1 MNFSI
6 VFAVLNEEKNIRP
19 LITSIKKTLK
29 DIKYELIFVDDSS
42 SDNTAREI
50 KKMSKKNIKY
60 YLRKNKKDIVQ
71 SIIMGIQKSKYNN
84 IITMDSDLQ
93 HNPKYL
99 PIMIKKYQN
108 NRADFVVGVRNFEED
123 KGLSKIRLMGSKTLC
138 FIYNFFLGYK
148 VSDPMT
154 GFSIFKKKIFTKYHS
169 KLYGKGWKLLADL
182 IYNKE
187 NFKIIESKIN
197 FDKRLYHYSK
207 INLSVLLNV
216 IGLFLYKLYLLK
228 IKTWLTL

>member
-50 KKMSKKNIKY
+50 KKMLKKNIKY
-60 YLRKNKKDIVQ
+60 YLRKNKKDIAQ

-99 PIMIKKYQN
+99 PIMINKYQN

-148 VSDPMT
+148 LSDPMT

-228 IKTWLTL
+228 IRRG

>member
-6 VFAVLNEEKNIRP
+6 VLAVLNEEKNIRP
-19 LITSIKKTLK
+19 LITSIKKKLK

-50 KKMSKKNIKY
+50 KKFLKKNTKY
-60 YLRKNKKDIVQ
+60 YLRKNKKDIAQ
-71 SIIMGIQKSKYNN
+71 SIIMGIQNSKYNN

-99 PIMIKKYQN
+99 PIMIKKYEN
-108 NRADFVVGVRNFEED
+108 NGADFVVGVRNFEKN
-123 KGLSKIRLMGSKTLC
+123 KGLTTIRLLGSKALC

-169 KLYGKGWKLLADL
+169 KLYGKGWKFVADL

-187 NFKIIESKIN
+187 NFKIIELKIN

-207 INLSVLLNV
+207 INFSVLLNV
-216 IGLFLYKLYLLK
+216 IGLFFYKFYLLK
-228 IKTWLTL
+228 IRHS

>member
-19 LITSIKKTLK
+19 LITSIKKKLK
-29 DIKYELIFVDDSS
+29 DINYELIFVDDSS
-42 SDNTAREI
+42 SDNTAKEI
-50 KKMSKKNIKY
+50 KKFLKNNIKY
-60 YLRKNKKDIVQ
+60 YLRKNNKSIAQ
-71 SIIMGIQKSKYNN
+71 SSIMGIQKSKYNN
-84 IITMDSDLQ
+84 IIIMDSDLQ

-99 PIMIKKYQN
+99 PIMIKKYEK
-108 NRADFVVGVRNFEED
+108 NRADFVVGVRNFEKN
-123 KGLSKIRLMGSKTLC
+123 KGLSKIRLLGSKALC

-154 GFSIFKKKIFTKYHS
+154 GFSIFKKKIFKKYYS

-187 NFKIIESKIN
+187 SFKIIQLKIN
-197 FDKRLYHYSK
+197 FDKRLHHYSK
-207 INLSVLLNV
+207 INFSVLLNV
-216 IGLFLYKLYLLK
+216 IGLFIYKFYLLK
-228 IKTWLTL
+228 IRRG

>member
-6 VFAVLNEEKNIRP
+6 IFAVLNEEQNIRP
-19 LITSIKKTLK
+19 LITSIKKKLK
-29 DIKYELIFVDDSS
+29 DINYELIFVDDSS

-50 KKMSKKNIKY
+50 KKFLKNNIKY
-60 YLRKNKKDIVQ
+60 YLRKNKKDIAK
-71 SIIMGIQKSKYNN
+71 SSIMGIQKSKYNN
-84 IITMDSDLQ
+84 IIIMDSDLQ

-99 PIMIKKYQN
+99 PIMIKKYEN
-108 NRADFVVGVRNFEED
+108 NRADFVVGVRNFEKN
-123 KGLSKIRLMGSKTLC
+123 KGLSKIRLLGSRALC

-154 GFSIFKKKIFTKYHS
+154 GFSIFKKKIFKKYHS

-187 NFKIIESKIN
+187 NFKIIELKIN

-207 INLSVLLNV
+207 INFFVLLNV
-216 IGLFLYKLYLLK
+216 IGLFLYKFYLLK
-228 IKTWLTL
+228 IRRG

>member
-6 VFAVLNEEKNIRP
+6 IFAVLNEEQNIRP
-19 LITSIKKTLK
+19 LITSIKKKLK
-29 DIKYELIFVDDSS
+29 DINYELIFVDDSS

-50 KKMSKKNIKY
+50 KKFLKKNTKY
-60 YLRKNKKDIVQ
+60 YLRKDKKDIVQ
-71 SIIMGIQKSKYNN
+71 SSIMGIQKSKYNN
-84 IITMDSDLQ
+84 IIIMDSDLQ

-99 PIMIKKYQN
+99 PIMIKKYEN
-108 NRADFVVGVRNFEED
+108 NRADFVVGVRNFEKN
-123 KGLSKIRLMGSKTLC
+123 KGLSKIRLLGSRALC
-138 FIYNFFLGYK
+138 FIYNFFLGYR

-154 GFSIFKKKIFTKYHS
+154 GFSIFKKKIFKKYHS

-187 NFKIIESKIN
+187 NFKIIELKIN

-207 INLSVLLNV
+207 INFSVLLNV
-216 IGLFLYKLYLLK
+216 IGLFLYKFYLLK
-228 IKTWLTL
+228 IRRG

>member
-19 LITSIKKTLK
+19 LITSIKKILK
-29 DIKYELIFVDDSS
+29 DIKYELIFVDDAS

-50 KKMSKKNIKY
+50 KKMLKKNIKY
-60 YLRKNKKDIVQ
+60 YLRKNKKDIVK

-108 NRADFVVGVRNFEED
+108 NRADFVVGVRNFKED
-123 KGLSKIRLMGSKTLC
+123 KGLSKIRLMGSKALC

-228 IKTWLTL
+228 IRRG

>member
-50 KKMSKKNIKY
+50 KKMLKKNIKY
-60 YLRKNKKDIVQ
+60 YLRKNKKDIAQ

-228 IKTWLTL
+228 IRRG

>member
-6 VFAVLNEEKNIRP
+6 IFAVLNEEQNIRP
-19 LITSIKKTLK
+19 LITSIKKKLK
-29 DIKYELIFVDDSS
+29 DINYELIFVDDSS

-50 KKMSKKNIKY
+50 KKFLKNNIKY
-60 YLRKNKKDIVQ
+60 YLRKNKKDIAQ
-71 SIIMGIQKSKYNN
+71 SSIMGIQKSKYNN
-84 IITMDSDLQ
+84 IIIMDSDLQ

-99 PIMIKKYQN
+99 PIMIKKYEN
-108 NRADFVVGVRNFEED
+108 NRADFVVGVRNFEKN
-123 KGLSKIRLMGSKTLC
+123 KGLSKIRLLGSRALC

-154 GFSIFKKKIFTKYHS
+154 GFSIFKKKIFKKYHS

-187 NFKIIESKIN
+187 NFKIIELKIN

-207 INLSVLLNV
+207 INFSVLLNV
-216 IGLFLYKLYLLK
+216 IGLFLYKFYLLK
-228 IKTWLTL
+228 IRRG

>member
-29 DIKYELIFVDDSS
+29 DIKHELIFVDDSS

-50 KKMSKKNIKY
+50 KKFLKKNTKY
-60 YLRKNKKDIVQ
+60 YLRKNKKDIAQ
-71 SIIMGIQKSKYNN
+71 SNIMGIQKSKYNN
-84 IITMDSDLQ
+84 IIIMDSDLQ

-99 PIMIKKYQN
+99 PIMIKKYKN
-108 NRADFVVGVRNFEED
+108 SRADFVVGVRNFEKN
-123 KGLSKIRLMGSKTLC
+123 KGLSKIRLLGSRALC

-154 GFSIFKKKIFTKYHS
+154 GFSIFKKKIFKKYHS

-187 NFKIIESKIN
+187 NFKIIELKIN

-207 INLSVLLNV
+207 INFSVLLNV
-216 IGLFLYKLYLLK
+216 IGLFLYKFYLLK
-228 IKTWLTL
+228 IRRG